1 MRYLLDTNVVSELRK
16 VASPQTHPR
25 FVAWAK
31 THPAAE
37 AISAVTLF
45 ELEIGVQRIE
55 RRDPTQGVRLRRWLE
70 GVQMTFDGSILPLD
84 ADVAVRAARFHVP
97 DPRVGPRRLHRRN
110 GSGPWLGRRHPQHRR
125 LRDVRRLPGQSLGGV
140 AIPPM
145 LEGAAGHPAADRRP
159 ARIRRSGDSPGVG
172 IESCLLVPS
181 GAWSSHLRG

>member
-97 DPRVGPRRLHRRN
+97 DPASDRDAFIAATAQVHGLAVVTRN
-110 GSGPWLGRRHPQHRR
+110 IADFETFGVSLVNPW
-125 LRDVRRLPGQSLGGV
+125 
-140 AIPPM
+140 
-145 LEGAAGHPAADRRP
+145 EG
-159 ARIRRSGDSPGVG
+159 
-172 IESCLLVPS
+172 
-181 GAWSSHLRG
+181 